1 MKVWCKNMESS
12 EIDLTSLTAD
22 IVSAYVAHNALTGDK
37 LPDLIGSV
45 YGALSRAS
53 VQGVEPEKVELK
65 PAVAIKKSVTAEYI
79 ICLEDGKKFK
89 SLKRHLKT
97 YYDMSPDEYREKW
110 GLPHD
115 YPMVA
120 PSYAAARSDLAKN
133 MGLGRRD
140 TAVAGTQPEV
150 PAKVEP
156 AEKPKGR
163 DKQTR
168 KASKRFAEV
177 AEIASATVGKRH
189 AVRVAWRGRMAEA
202 EKKATR

>member
-1 MKVWCKNMESS
+1 MESS
-12 EIDLTSLTAD
+12 GFDLTSLTAD

-53 VQGVEPEKVELK
+53 VQAVEPEKDELK
-65 PAVAIKKSVTAEYI
+65 PAVAVKKSVTPEYI

-97 YYDMSPDEYREKW
+97 HYDLSPEDYREKW
-110 GLPHD
+110 GLPRD

-133 MGLGRRD
+133 MGLGRRA
-140 TAVAGTQPEV
+140 TMVAAAQAEAPVTV
-150 PAKVEP
+150 KPAK
-156 AEKPKGR
+156 ARG
-163 DKQTR
+163 KQTR
-168 KASKRFAEV
+168 KA
-177 AEIASATVGKRH
+177 G
-189 AVRVAWRGRMAEA
+189 GR
-202 EKKATR
+202 K

>member
-1 MKVWCKNMESS
+1 MESS

-53 VQGVEPEKVELK
+53 QNIVEAPKVELK
-65 PAVAIKKSVTAEYI
+65 AAVAIKKSVTPEYL

-97 YYDMSPDEYREKW
+97 HYDLSPEDYREKW
-110 GLPHD
+110 GLPRD

-120 PSYAAARSDLAKN
+120 PAYAAARSDLAKN
-133 MGLGRRD
+133 MGLGRRS
-140 TAVAGTQPEV
+140 TAVAGTKRDV
-150 PAKVEP
+150 PAKFEP
-156 AEKPKGR
+156 AERIAKGR
-163 DKQTR
+163 AKQTR
-168 KASKRFAEV
+168 KAS
-177 AEIASATVGKRH
+177 SG
-189 AVRVAWRGRMAEA
+189 VR
-202 EKKATR
+202 K

>member
-1 MKVWCKNMESS
+1 MESS
-12 EIDLTSLTAD
+12 EFDLTSLAAD
-22 IVSAYVAHNALTGDK
+22 IVSAYVANNAVGSDK

-53 VQGVEPEKVELK
+53 AQAVEPEKVELK
-65 PAVAIKKSVTAEYI
+65 PAIAVKKSVTPEYI
-79 ICLEDGKKFK
+79 ICLEDGQKFK

-97 YYDMSPDEYREKW
+97 HDDMSPEEYREKW

-120 PSYAAARSDLAKN
+120 PSYAAARSDMAKN
-133 MGLGRRD
+133 MGLGRRG

-150 PAKVEP
+150 PAKVEL

-163 DKQTR
+163 GKQTR
-168 KASKRFAEV
+168 KASNELRK
-177 AEIASATVGKRH
+177 
-189 AVRVAWRGRMAEA
+189 
-202 EKKATR
+202 

>member
-1 MKVWCKNMESS
+1 MQTIEL
-12 EIDLTSLTAD
+12 DLTGLTAE

-65 PAVAIKKSVTAEYI
+65 PAVAIKKSVTPEYI

-97 YYDMSPDEYREKW
+97 HYDMSPEEYREKW

-120 PSYAAARSDLAKN
+120 PSYAAARSDMAKN
-133 MGLGRRD
+133 MGLGRRGA
-140 TAVAGTQPEV
+140 AVAGTQPEV
-150 PAKVEP
+150 PAKVEL
-156 AEKPKGR
+156 AEKLKGR
-163 DKQTR
+163 GKQTR
-168 KASKRFAEV
+168 KASTGSRK
-177 AEIASATVGKRH
+177 
-189 AVRVAWRGRMAEA
+189 
-202 EKKATR
+202 

>member
-1 MKVWCKNMESS
+1 MQTTEL
-12 EIDLTSLTAD
+12 DLTGLTAD

-65 PAVAIKKSVTAEYI
+65 PAVAIKKSVTPEYI
-79 ICLEDGKKFK
+79 ICLEDGKKFR

-133 MGLGRRD
+133 MGLGRRGA
-140 TAVAGTQPEV
+140 AVAGTQPKV
-150 PAKVEP
+150 PTKAEP

-163 DKQTR
+163 GKQTR
-168 KASKRFAEV
+168 KASTGSRK
-177 AEIASATVGKRH
+177 
-189 AVRVAWRGRMAEA
+189 
-202 EKKATR
+202 

>member
-12 EIDLTSLTAD
+12 ELDLTSLTAD

-97 YYDMSPDEYREKW
+97 HYDMSPEEYREKW
-110 GLPHD
+110 ALPYD

-133 MGLGRRD
+133 MGLGRRG
-140 TAVAGTQPEV
+140 TAVAGTQPEAPASV
-150 PAKVEP
+150 KPVEKPAK
-156 AEKPKGR
+156 GR
-163 DKQTR
+163 GKQTR
-168 KASKRFAEV
+168 KSR
-177 AEIASATVGKRH
+177 
-189 AVRVAWRGRMAEA
+189 
-202 EKKATR
+202 

>member
-1 MKVWCKNMESS
+1 M
-12 EIDLTSLTAD
+12 
-22 IVSAYVAHNALTGDK
+22 SAYVAHNALTGDK

-53 VQGVEPEKVELK
+53 VQAVEPEKVELK
-65 PAVAIKKSVTAEYI
+65 PAVAIKKSVTPEYI
-79 ICLEDGKKFK
+79 ICLEDGQKFK

-97 YYDMSPDEYREKW
+97 HYDMSPEEYREKW

-133 MGLGRRD
+133 MGLGRRGA
-140 TAVAGTQPEV
+140 AVAGTQPEA

-156 AEKPKGR
+156 AEKSAKGR
-163 DKQTR
+163 GKQTR
-168 KASKRFAEV
+168 KASSGSRK
-177 AEIASATVGKRH
+177 
-189 AVRVAWRGRMAEA
+189 
-202 EKKATR
+202 